1 MKLKYFSR
9 FGLFQ
14 QIFAKKGDCMKTRWR
29 SLFGTRID
37 MKFLRWILEN
47 PQDQTK
53 NYKNLMLQIDPL
65 NSSCSWKLQFHKRK
79 LRLWVL
85 WKSNSLEKVVVPKV
99 SFANA
104 NVYNCSSKKLT
115 SLKDRLMQIWKSIS
129 LSSHKN
135 NTPKVS
141 NHSNIYFLS
150 YAHPRY
156 MKCLFTNM
164 QKQ

>member
-1 MKLKYFSR
+1 MSCSERFYTKILKCFKWTLKVKVKLGTFLDFAYFSKYLQR
-9 FGLFQ
+9 
-14 QIFAKKGDCMKTRWR
+14 KDMKTRWR

-115 SLKDRLMQIWKSIS
+115 SLKDRLMQIWKSTDIF
-129 LSSHKN
+129 
-135 NTPKVS
+135 V
-141 NHSNIYFLS
+141 
-150 YAHPRY
+150 
-156 MKCLFTNM
+156 FT
-164 QKQ
+164 

>member
-1 MKLKYFSR
+1 MNIKSKGQVGYISWFC
-9 FGLFQ
+9 LFQ

-85 WKSNSLEKVVVPKV
+85 WKSNSLDKVVAPKV

-115 SLKDRLMQIWKSIS
+115 SLKDRLMQIWKSTDIF
-129 LSSHKN
+129 
-135 NTPKVS
+135 V
-141 NHSNIYFLS
+141 
-150 YAHPRY
+150 
-156 MKCLFTNM
+156 FT
-164 QKQ
+164 